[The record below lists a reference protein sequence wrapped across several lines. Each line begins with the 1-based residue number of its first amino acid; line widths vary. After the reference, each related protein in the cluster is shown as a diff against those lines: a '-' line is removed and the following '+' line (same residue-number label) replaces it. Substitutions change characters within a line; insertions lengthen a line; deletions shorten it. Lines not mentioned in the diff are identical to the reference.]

1 LEGAG
6 RAKLCIL
13 EEFGDKISAK
23 ELITI
28 YRSAIDL
35 LKSSQDP
42 GTGKRL
48 INCAEALFNTLESLE
63 VRNQK
68 SEELTWEG
76 FSFKQH
82 VKESEKAVLE
92 RALRD
97 AGGSVTKAARL
108 LGFRH
113 HQSLISLINTR
124 HKELLNAR
132 TKIRKRRRRLFSRPQ
147 PSDKRVLAE
156 TAKETRPSHFSILH
170 VEDNKAV
177 SEVVQDVLGAKG
189 LRVDSCVSGSEA
201 LGILRSQTHYDL
213 VVVDNDLPGLSGLEL
228 VLRLQAMSH
237 RRQTP
242 VIMLTGDE
250 CEAESWRAGV
260 KAFLRKPEGID
271 QLPATIDRLLK
282 QRRDT
287 RAR

>member
-1 LEGAG
+1 QVDDTRARTLLAQGHFAEAERIARSAVRVLERGGQQALLAEALMTQGVALARLGNRVRARALLERAVEVAETVGDLEGAG
-6 RAKLCIL
+6 RAKLSII

-35 LKSSQDP
+35 LKTSQDP

-48 INCAEALFNTLESLE
+48 INCAEALFNTLEHLE
-63 VRNQK
+63 AKDQK
-68 SEELTWEG
+68 SEELTWQG

-82 VKESEKAVLE
+82 VKESEKTVLE

-124 HKELLNAR
+124 HKELLSAR

-147 PSDKRVLAE
+147 PGNKNVPAE
-156 TAKETRPSHFSILH
+156 TARDTPRSQISILH

-177 SEVVQDVLGAKG
+177 ANVVQDVLGAKG
-189 LRVDSCVSGSEA
+189 LRVDSCVSG
-201 LGILRSQTHYDL
+201 
-213 VVVDNDLPGLSGLEL
+213 
-228 VLRLQAMSH
+228 
-237 RRQTP
+237 
-242 VIMLTGDE
+242 
-250 CEAESWRAGV
+250 
-260 KAFLRKPEGID
+260 
-271 QLPATIDRLLK
+271 
-282 QRRDT
+282 T
-287 RAR
+287 RALEI